1 MEIPSTR
8 IEESPAGKPG
18 SFKPSV
24 SLNLVPKLV
33 LASIIVGLLP
43 MILGFSLSYLSQ
55 REAIRKTMGS
65 AFQVLAHETGAKLIL
80 LVNELLGKDTGLA
93 QSDPLIRAAAE
104 ADRKYEGLGPNA
116 VREQLDRAAAL
127 LKSSKGSERM
137 DPRAMAVLDD
147 FRQANPAQYHLLVLT
162 DRKGA
167 LVAASPPGTA
177 RRYLYGK
184 EIEWEAAFDEGR
196 GKLFIGDINWD
207 PALSAY
213 TLNMAVPIRSKGK
226 IVGVLILN
234 HAVDRLFKSVTDVH
248 IGHSDHTMLAASDG
262 SLLFC
267 PIFQIKNHTL
277 SKGFSQAI
285 FRESDGWTTTQV
297 DVHYPGREAINGFA
311 PVNFQIEDLSPQSL
325 GGQHWYI
332 FTSQNPEETYA
343 PLRSL
348 FHWTAFSAGI
358 GSVILVVLAFL
369 VVRTI
374 VRPITLLQSHAR
386 EIIRAI
392 QSLPLERRTTATP
405 YVLPKIEIH
414 TGDEIEDLAGA
425 FYEMTGVLER
435 TRRFLVE
442 TTQRLEE
449 MAIRDELTGLY
460 NRRHVLDELKAEFS
474 RSVRFKLPLSCMEID
489 LDYFKEV
496 NDRYGHQA
504 GDRVLRQISELF
516 QKSFR
521 EPDILARIG
530 GEEFLVV
537 LPQTDASGAL
547 AKAEQ
552 LRERVAEQEFTIDY
566 GRTIRLTISV
576 GVAVFPD
583 ERIKNL
589 DHLVKLADDALY
601 QSKKDGR
608 NRVSRG

>member
-1 MEIPSTR
+1 
-8 IEESPAGKPG
+8 
-18 SFKPSV
+18 
-24 SLNLVPKLV
+24 
-33 LASIIVGLLP
+33 
-43 MILGFSLSYLSQ
+43 MILGFSLSYISQ
-55 REAIRKTMGS
+55 RDAIRKTMGS
-65 AFQVLAHETGAKLIL
+65 AFQVLANETGGKLSLQI
-80 LVNELLGKDTGLA
+80 NELLDRAVELA
-93 QSDPLIRAAAE
+93 RSDALVAAVGE
-104 ADRKYEGLGPNA
+104 ADRKYNGLGPNA
-116 VREQLDRAAAL
+116 VRERMDRAADRW
-127 LKSSKGSERM
+127 KSSRDSEPM
-137 DPRAMAVLDD
+137 DPRAGDMLEE
-147 FRQANPAQYHLLVLT
+147 FRQRNPAQYHLLVLT

-167 LVAASPPGTA
+167 LVAASPRGAA
-177 RRYLYGK
+177 RRYLYRGQ
-184 EIEWEAAFDEGR
+184 IEWEAAFDDGR
-196 GKLFIGDINWD
+196 GKLFIGDITWD
-207 PALSAY
+207 PALSVY
-213 TLNMAVPIRSKGK
+213 TLNVAIPVRSKGK
-226 IVGVLILN
+226 ISGVLILN
-234 HAVDRLFKSVTDVH
+234 HTVGRLFKSVTDVH
-248 IGHSDHTMLAASDG
+248 IGHTDHTMLAASDG

-285 FRESDGWTTTQV
+285 FREKAGWTTTQV

-311 PVNFQIEDLSPQSL
+311 PVNFKIEDLSPQSL
-325 GGQHWYI
+325 GGQRWYI

-348 FHWTAFSAGI
+348 LHWTAFSAGI
-358 GSVILVVLAFL
+358 GSVILVVLAIL

-374 VRPITLLQSHAR
+374 VRPITLLRTQAR
-386 EIIRAI
+386 EIIQGI

-405 YVLPKIEIH
+405 YVLPKIDIH
-414 TGDEIEDLAGA
+414 TGDEIEDLAGT

-442 TTQRLEE
+442 TTHRLEE

-474 RSVRFKLPLSCMEID
+474 RSVRFSLPLSCMEID
-489 LDYFKEV
+489 LDYFKDV

-516 QKSFR
+516 QNSFR

-537 LPQTDASGAL
+537 LPQTDAPGAL
-547 AKAEQ
+547 AKAER
-552 LRERVAEQEFTIDY
+552 LREQVAQQEFTIDY
-566 GRTIRLTISV
+566 GRTIGLTISI
-576 GVAVFPD
+576 GVAVYPD
-583 ERIKNL
+583 ERIKNI

-601 QSKKDGR
+601 QSKRDGR

>member
-1 MEIPSTR
+1 VS
-8 IEESPAGKPG
+8 KPPG
-18 SFKPSV
+18 
-24 SLNLVPKLV
+24 SLNLVRKLV

-43 MILGFSLSYLSQ
+43 MILGFSLSYISQ
-55 REAIRKTMGS
+55 RDAIRKTMGS
-65 AFQVLAHETGAKLIL
+65 AFQVLANETGGKLSLQI
-80 LVNELLGKDTGLA
+80 NELLDRA
-93 QSDPLIRAAAE
+93 VEVARSDALVRAAGE
-104 ADRKYEGLGPNA
+104 ADRKYNGLGPNA
-116 VREQLDRAAAL
+116 VRELMDRAAAL
-127 LKSSKGSERM
+127 WKSSKDSEPM
-137 DPRAMAVLDD
+137 DPRAVDMLED
-147 FRQANPAQYHLLVLT
+147 FRQHNPAQYHLLVLT

-167 LVAASPPGTA
+167 LVAASPRGTA

-196 GKLFIGDINWD
+196 GKLFIGDITWD

-213 TLNMAVPIRSKGK
+213 TLNMAVPVRINGK
-226 IVGVLILN
+226 IGGVLILN
-234 HAVDRLFKSVTDVH
+234 HTVDRLFKSVTDVR
-248 IGHSDHTMLAASDG
+248 IGHTDHTMLAASDG

-277 SKGFSQAI
+277 SKGFSQAL
-285 FRESDGWTTTQV
+285 FRETAGWTTTQM

-311 PVNFQIEDLSPQSL
+311 PVNFKIDDLSPQSL
-325 GGQHWYI
+325 GGQRWYI

-348 FHWTAFSAGI
+348 LRWTAFSAGI
-358 GSVILVVLAFL
+358 GSVILVALAIL

-374 VRPITLLQSHAR
+374 VRPITLLRTQAR
-386 EIIRAI
+386 DIIQGI

-414 TGDEIEDLAGA
+414 TGDEIEDLAGT

-442 TTQRLEE
+442 TTHRLEE

-474 RSVRFKLPLSCMEID
+474 RSVRFSLPLSCMEID
-489 LDYFKEV
+489 LDYFKDV

-537 LPQTDASGAL
+537 LPQTDAPGAL
-547 AKAEQ
+547 AKAER
-552 LRERVAEQEFTIDY
+552 LREQVAKQVFTIDY
-566 GRTIRLTISV
+566 GRTIRLTISI

-583 ERIKNL
+583 ERIQNI